1 MAINS
6 EPCNLYAVPFP
17 VAAASP
23 GGRMGNEADDS
34 GAADEDADAPAQ
46 LSKGEKEYAYRRCT
60 FVDEDGSRCEKWGTH
75 NPTATDGCIRC
86 VKHGGKHRCVEVGCR
101 EWAEPPKRFCP
112 THQGPCMADGCTRQ
126 KQNQAGYCK
135 GHAHLDRYKLSLRRE
150 RLAGLR
156 DKWLDVILAEQGGRC
171 ACSVRTC
178 EVVDDGDAAPR
189 CPWGERALPTDAA
202 ELDHIKPLS
211 EEGEEDDRDNLQVLC
226 ACCHAMKTH
235 AERRA
240 LAAAKREAS
249 RRKFLEEREEEQKR
263 KKEEKEA
270 ERDRRHEERAVQ
282 RAEKRR
288 RKEVARI
295 MALG

>member
-1 MAINS
+1 MR
-6 EPCNLYAVPFP
+6 LQ
-17 VAAASP
+17 
-23 GGRMGNEADDS
+23 
-34 GAADEDADAPAQ
+34 GARLHTAETRTKRA
-46 LSKGEKEYAYRRCT
+46 
-60 FVDEDGSRCEKWGTH
+60 
-75 NPTATDGCIRC
+75 TAT
-86 VKHGGKHRCVEVGCR
+86 
-101 EWAEPPKRFCP
+101 
-112 THQGPCMADGCTRQ
+112 
-126 KQNQAGYCK
+126 

-178 EVVDDGDAAPR
+178 EVVDDGDATPR

-240 LAAAKREAS
+240 LAASKREAS